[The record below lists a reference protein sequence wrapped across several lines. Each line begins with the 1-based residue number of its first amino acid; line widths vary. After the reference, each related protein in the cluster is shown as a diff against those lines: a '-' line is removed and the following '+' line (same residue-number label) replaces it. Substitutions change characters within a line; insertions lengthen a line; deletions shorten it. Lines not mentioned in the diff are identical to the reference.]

1 MKMREEKACRLDE
14 LEEGKARRVMVAGRA
29 LALVRIDGRVY
40 ACLDSCPHKGGY
52 LSEGWV
58 SQKRAEVICPWHR
71 FRFHLESGRS
81 VTNPEL
87 AVPTY
92 PTRVA
97 DGSVLVEM
105 P

>member
-1 MKMREEKACRLDE
+1 MRTETACRLDE
-14 LEEGKARRVMVAGRA
+14 LADGAAKRLMVAGRA
-29 LALVRIDGRVY
+29 LALVRVGERVY

-58 SQKRAEVICPWHR
+58 STKRNEVICPWHR
-71 FRFHLESGRS
+71 FRFHLETGAS

-87 AVPTY
+87 VVPTF
-92 PTRVA
+92 PVRIE
-97 DGSVLVEM
+97 DGSVIVEL

>member
-1 MKMREEKACRLDE
+1 MTEVTACRLED
-14 LEEGKARRVMVAGRA
+14 LADGAARRLMVNGRA
-29 LALVRIDGRVY
+29 LALVRLGPRVY

-58 SQKRAEVICPWHR
+58 SAARAELICPWHR
-71 FRFHLESGRS
+71 FRFHLASGAS

-87 AVPTY
+87 AVPTFAV
-92 PTRVA
+92 RIE
-97 DGSVLVEM
+97 DGSVVVEL